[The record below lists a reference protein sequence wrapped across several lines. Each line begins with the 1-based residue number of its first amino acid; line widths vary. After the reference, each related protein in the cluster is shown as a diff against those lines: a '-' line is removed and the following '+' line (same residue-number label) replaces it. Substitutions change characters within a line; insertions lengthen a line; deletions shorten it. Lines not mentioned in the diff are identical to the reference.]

1 VHFGQSIGMGYVR
14 PDLAVPGQKLKV
26 KMQNLLWDATITEDS
41 PYDPA
46 NAVIRA
52 DG

>member
-1 VHFGQSIGMGYVR
+1 MAYVQ
-14 PDLAVPGQKLKV
+14 PELAVTGQKLKV
-26 KMQNLLWDATITEDS
+26 KMFNTLYDVIVTEDS

-46 NAVIRA
+46 NTTIRV